1 MQIKIL
7 LFAEARDLAASDS
20 IILELDNT
28 TTTTKGK
35 LLELL
40 GAQHPELAV
49 ILASCNIA
57 HNQQYI
63 NEGEQLQIRTTDE
76 VALIPPIGG
85 G

>member
-28 TTTTKGK
+28 TTTKGK

-40 GAQHPELAV
+40 GAQYPELAV
-49 ILASCNIA
+49 ILSACNIA

-63 NEGEQLQIRTTDE
+63 NEGEALQIRTTDE